1 MGIFLQADGQ
11 FNPMC
16 MLSISENSWKQVII
30 SIDGRVLNDLQIT
43 LHLCIYRLRIFFF
56 SYVTLKTF
64 LLYHS
69 QISGFFY
76 KVASSVRSVMLSI

>member
-16 MLSISENSWKQVII
+16 ILSISENSWKQVII

-43 LHLCIYRLRIFFF
+43 LHLCVYRLRIIFFF
-56 SYVTLKTF
+56 LRYFENILVIPFSNFRIF
-64 LLYHS
+64 L
-69 QISGFFY
+69 
-76 KVASSVRSVMLSI
+76 